1 MEKLDRLEG
10 GGCTPTHFHYIYHHV
25 QSCRRYTLQ
34 LFLLYPYMYSV
45 VCTHRL
51 TFVFLSSTFFVGRI
65 FRLISLCTLLW
76 EWLAFIHTSL
86 KQLSINILAKV
97 HALFDIS
104 NIRPKYPEADF
115 MNVDFHWGFWAWCLG
130 FSDLRFLYG
139 YLTVN
144 HGKGGTVFSTRWMW
158 TTKRELLKLLS
169 GFVQKFG
176 LCTIYP
182 VK

>member
-1 MEKLDRLEG
+1 MGGARPPAFIIQYLPSRKKLWTVYAPAEKAD
-10 GGCTPTHFHYIYHHV
+10 TFP
-25 QSCRRYTLQ
+25 

-97 HALFDIS
+97 HVLFDIS

-115 MNVDFHWGFWAWCLG
+115 MNVDFHWAFWA
-130 FSDLRFLYG
+130 
-139 YLTVN
+139 
-144 HGKGGTVFSTRWMW
+144 
-158 TTKRELLKLLS
+158 
-169 GFVQKFG
+169 
-176 LCTIYP
+176 
-182 VK
+182 